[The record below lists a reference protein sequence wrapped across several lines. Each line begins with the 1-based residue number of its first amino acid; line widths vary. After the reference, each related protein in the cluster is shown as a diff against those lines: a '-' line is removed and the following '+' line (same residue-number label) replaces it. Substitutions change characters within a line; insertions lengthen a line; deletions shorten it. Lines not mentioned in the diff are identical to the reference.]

1 MLGCHDTIESL
12 TSQVYYKA
20 VLIYVRLSW
29 YNWKFDINYKWFT
42 EGELKLLSGNKMWDV
57 HMYGQR

>member
-29 YNWKFDINYKWFT
+29 YNWKFDKIDDIKTFNNPKQPLNLMSEY
-42 EGELKLLSGNKMWDV
+42 
-57 HMYGQR
+57 